1 MEILAPDN
9 KFDFEDN
16 SLDEQQMDDVSVPD
30 LRERANTS
38 DSIDIDTS
46 ISSKPVM
53 VIELNIMREL
63 NHQKANRK
71 FQRMFEMK
79 R

>member
-1 MEILAPDN
+1 MLAPDN